1 MAVLVVLPQVL
12 CKVPRAKCTIS
23 EPLPILH
30 KYYQPGDF
38 ITGGII
44 SQIYM
49 FSAPITFEKQP
60 SQERFEDLVILT
72 HNYQHILALVFAVKE
87 INENP
92 QFLPNVSLGFN
103 IYNSLFLAS
112 WTFLASMELLSTRNK
127 FIPNYKCDIHNA
139 LVGLIGGP
147 NSEVCLHMAT
157 TLGIYKIPQLIY
169 GSAPV
174 MKDKSQAVF
183 FHRMFP
189 DGTEQNMGIL
199 KVLLHFRWVWI
210 GMVFLDD
217 DNGEMFVQNVLP
229 IFEQHGICFEFLERI
244 PKISFSDSMAET
256 GAEWFQTSHVITG
269 STANAFLIHGEI
281 QTISVL
287 RMLFHFSKFECIP
300 IKSKV
305 WIMTAQM
312 DFTSLGFQR
321 TWDIHFIQGAISF
334 AVDSKE
340 VWGFQK
346 FLQLRNPAN
355 EKEDGFIKSFWEEA
369 FNCSLD
375 KENGGTCTGEEK
387 LETLPVSVFDMSMS
401 GHSYSIYNSVY
412 AAAHALHAIY
422 SMKSKQ
428 RTKMEHVRQNLMHE
442 QPWQLHQ
449 FLRGT
454 SFKNNAGENVSIDEN
469 GEIIAGFD
477 IINWVTFPNQS
488 FLKVKVGR
496 VDPKPSSAKVFINE
510 DAIVW
515 PSRFKQEI
523 PRSMCNDNCH
533 FGYSK
538 TKKEGKPFCCY
549 DCLLCPKGKISNQT
563 DMDDCFQCPEDQFP
577 NNVQDLCIPKYIV
590 FLSYG
595 EPLGITFAIVALSI
609 SFITALVLG
618 IFIKYQDTPIVKA
631 NNRNLT
637 YTLLLSLLLSFLC
650 TFLFIG
656 RPEKMTCL
664 LRQIAFG
671 IIFSVAVSSVLAKTT
686 IVVLAFMAT
695 KPGSRMRKWVGKQL
709 SNAIVFSSSLI
720 QVIICIVWLGTSPPF
735 PDLDMHSMTE
745 EILLECNEGS
755 TLMFYCVL
763 GFLFFLAIISFTVA
777 FLARKL
783 PDSFN
788 EAKYITFSMLVFC
801 SVWFSFV
808 PTYLSTKGKFMVAV
822 EIFSMLSSSVG
833 LLVCIFCPK
842 CYMIL
847 LRPDLNNKHQLMRV
861 KK

>member
-1 MAVLVVLPQVL
+1 MAVLVLLPQVL
-12 CKVPRAKCTIS
+12 CKVPSAKCTIS

-44 SQIYM
+44 SLIYM

-60 SQERFEDLVILT
+60 SQELFEDLV
-72 HNYQHILALVFAVKE
+72 
-87 INENP
+87 
-92 QFLPNVSLGFN
+92 
-103 IYNSLFLAS
+103 LFLAS

-127 FIPNYKCDIHNA
+127 FIPNYKCDIHNV

-169 GSAPV
+169 GSVPV
-174 MKDKSQAVF
+174 MNDKTQATF
-183 FHRMFP
+183 SHRMFP
-189 DGTEQNMGIL
+189 DGIEQNMGIV
-199 KVLLHFRWVWI
+199 KFLLHFRWFWI
-210 GMVFLDD
+210 GILLHD
-217 DNGEMFVQNVLP
+217 DNGEMFVRNVLP
-229 IFEQHGICFEFLERI
+229 RFSQHGICFEFLERI
-244 PKISFSDSMAET
+244 PKISFSGSIAKTVE
-256 GAEWFQTSHVITG
+256 EWFETSNVVTG
-269 STANAFLIHGEI
+269 CTANALLIHGEI
-281 QTISVL
+281 QTFSVL
-287 RMLFHFSKFECIP
+287 RMLFHLSKFDGIP

-305 WIMTAQM
+305 WIMTAEM
-312 DFTSLGFQR
+312 DFTSTGFQR
-321 TWDIHFIQGAISF
+321 TWDMHFVHGAIAF
-334 AVDSKE
+334 AIESKE
-340 VWGFQK
+340 VRGFQE
-346 FLQLRNPAN
+346 FLQLRNPAH

-375 KENGGTCTGEEK
+375 KENGGACTGEEK
-387 LETLPVSVFDMSMS
+387 LETLPGSVFDMSMS
-401 GHSYSIYNSVY
+401 GHSYSIYNAVY
-412 AAAHALHAIY
+412 AVAHALHTMY
-422 SMKSKQ
+422 SLKSK
-428 RTKMEHVRQNLMHE
+428 RRVKMEGVRQTLMYTE
-442 QPWQLHQ
+442 PWQLHQ
-449 FLRGT
+449 FLRST
-454 SFKNNAGENVSIDEN
+454 SFKNRAGENVSFDEN
-469 GEIIAGFD
+469 GEIIPGFD

-496 VDPKPSSAKVFINE
+496 VDPKPFSSKVFINE

-515 PSRFKQEI
+515 PSRFKQER
-523 PRSMCNDNCH
+523 PLSMCNDNCH

-538 TKKEGKPFCCY
+538 TRREGEPFCCY
-549 DCLLCPKGKISNQT
+549 DCLPCPKGKISNQT

-656 RPEKMTCL
+656 QPEKMTCL

-842 CYMIL
+842 CYVIL
-847 LRPDLNNKHQLMRV
+847 LRPDLNNKHQLM
-861 KK
+861 KGTK